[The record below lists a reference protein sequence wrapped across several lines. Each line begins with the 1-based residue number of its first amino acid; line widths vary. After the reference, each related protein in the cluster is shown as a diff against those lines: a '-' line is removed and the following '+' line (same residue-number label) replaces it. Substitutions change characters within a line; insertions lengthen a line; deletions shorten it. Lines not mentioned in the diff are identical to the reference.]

1 VARYKMAPGVALLIV
16 KDKQGKLWHH
26 YAAGA
31 SGVARGPLIDWL
43 GDDQRENWLRLGLV
57 EEIDDAPAT
66 PPQPPRPHGTG
77 AEIVDR
83 CIGDLDR
90 LGLPA
95 GAGAPAARKALRDA
109 GASYGNDTIAAALRE
124 RKASAAPART

>member
-66 PPQPPRPHGTG
+66 PPQPPRHRRR
-77 AEIVDR
+77 DR
-83 CIGDLDR
+83 RPLYR
-90 LGLPA
+90 RP
-95 GAGAPAARKALRDA
+95 
-109 GASYGNDTIAAALRE
+109 
-124 RKASAAPART
+124 